1 MKNRELIEKILD
13 MIEEISNESIKGIS
27 LEGQKIYVTLC
38 KMLAIKVIEKLGKE
52 DLSDNSN
59 TED

>member
-27 LEGQKIYVTLC
+27 KEGQDIFETLC

-59 TED
+59 S